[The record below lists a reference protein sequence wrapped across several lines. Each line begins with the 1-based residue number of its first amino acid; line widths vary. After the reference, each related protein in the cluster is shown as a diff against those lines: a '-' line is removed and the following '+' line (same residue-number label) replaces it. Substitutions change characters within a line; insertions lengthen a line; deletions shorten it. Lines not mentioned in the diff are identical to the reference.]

1 MRGDVCYLHSGPER
15 EACAWH
21 HILLTLRPRR
31 GGARAVLCMLPT
43 PQPREGGVCV
53 VLYATYTP
61 APTGREGGVCVD

>member
-1 MRGDVCYLHSGPER
+1 MVMCATYTPAPRGRRVRGTIYC
-15 EACAWH
+15 
-21 HILLTLRPRR
+21 LRPGP
-31 GGARAVLCMLPT
+31 GGEARARYCMLPT